1 MLYIH
6 NWFHFKTFQRLKVS
20 LDLSFTIISINIY
33 SQCYFN
39 DIANVNLFSNLK
51 MLLHNKQI
59 DIEIFD
65 LLLDTEITCGKLAI
79 GKCKKYK
86 ADNCLLSEML
96 HMQLKLPAG
105 GYHTCVKYEQLFAI
119 FPYPN
124 TFLKIGNVAK

>member
-1 MLYIH
+1 MATRSLS
-6 NWFHFKTFQRLKVS
+6 KTHLNT
-20 LDLSFTIISINIY
+20 LNEP
-33 SQCYFN
+33 
-39 DIANVNLFSNLK
+39 
-51 MLLHNKQI
+51 LHNKQI

-105 GYHTCVKYEQLFAI
+105 GYHTGVKYEQLFAI
-119 FPYPN
+119 FP
-124 TFLKIGNVAK
+124 LKVACTCKSNFFPRTKSKILTPCCCNELSYI